1 MSVGDF
7 TDKAHGPTPEEISE
21 ALGSRR
27 PLWDEL
33 VGLLSGVR
41 GIKVS
46 MAFYG
51 KSYGW
56 ALRFRRGGRALVSL
70 YPGQGRLT
78 AQVVLPL
85 DLTDTALALDSTGS
99 IRRAVAAANPYTE
112 GRWLFLPLDSSADV
126 LDLKKLLE
134 LRLGRAL
141 DWTGGPPPRP
151 AVRSSRA
158 RPGQ

>member
-7 TDKAHGPTPEEISE
+7 TDKAHEPTPAEISE
-21 ALGSRR
+21 ALGSRG

-33 VGLLSGVR
+33 VRLWSGVGR
-41 GIKVS
+41 IKAS

-56 ALRFRRGGRALVSL
+56 ALRFRKGGKALVSL
-70 YPGQGRLT
+70 YPGRGRLT

-85 DLTDTALALDSTGS
+85 DLTDAALALDSTGS
-99 IRRAVAAANPYTE
+99 IRRAVAASNPYAE
-112 GRWLFLPLDSSADV
+112 GRWLFLPLESSADV

-134 LRLGRAL
+134 LRLGR
-141 DWTGGPPPRP
+141 T
-151 AVRSSRA
+151 
-158 RPGQ
+158 